1 MKVELNY
8 NLENMLSS
16 ADSLRSVLEH
26 IILFSENNEEIRTEL
41 DKIMAA
47 FRELKGGEQILRKAL
62 REVETNNE
70 NYIIENK
77 IMARFTFTKED
88 FYSEEPYAFV
98 FSYAS
103 DRFRHDLE
111 MNKMAEEAKKAGYT
125 GFKKSYQAYL
135 KSLHL
140 KNAANVDRNNPSD
153 FPDQPIELE
162 CGQWLCDANG
172 VKTVDGTYGTVQAC
186 CHPIMPVERLVNI
199 DTFEEKVNLAFY
211 KSKRWRNIIVSKEI
225 TAVASKITNL
235 AVRGIAVTS
244 ENAKALVKYL
254 CDIEN
259 MNLDIIPEH
268 ESVSRLGYVD
278 EGRFSPYVDGLIFDG
293 DAAYSNIFNAIKEPK
308 GDFDEWLK
316 IAKKCRSESMAARIM
331 ISASFASVL
340 VQKVGNN
347 SFVVHLWSCESGT
360 GKTVALMVAASVW
373 GNPELGVYIQSFNS
387 TAVGHERMAAFLNN
401 IPMCI
406 DELQLAKD
414 NHGNSRADVY
424 QLAQGFGRTRGNKI
438 GGVDKTPTWRNSILT
453 TGETPIVREG
463 SGAGAEARV
472 IDLEVPMRQKVISD
486 GRGVANAV
494 RKNYGYAGRKFI
506 ENADFDRARE
516 LYKMYA
522 EKLDKINIQVK
533 QSGSAAII
541 LAADA
546 LVSEMFF
553 DEKPMEV
560 SDIQNFLKTN
570 NDVSLGDRGYKYIC
584 DWVAI
589 NIKNFISNTDMAEMP
604 TKIYG
609 MKDGSDWIYINQS
622 VFKQAVEEG
631 GYNSRALLS
640 SLKSKGLIQTRAK
653 SMTKDKRIA
662 GVHVECVVLK
672 LPDAEID
679 PDEPVEII

>member
-62 REVETNNE
+62 REVETINE

-162 CGQWLCDANG
+162 CGQWLCDASG

-373 GNPELGVYIQSFNS
+373 GDPELGVYIQSFNS

>member
-62 REVETNNE
+62 REVETKNE
-70 NYIIENK
+70 NFIIENK

-373 GNPELGVYIQSFNS
+373 GDPELGVYIQSFNS

>member
-162 CGQWLCDANG
+162 CGQWLCDASG

-235 AVRGIAVTS
+235 AARGIAVTS

-373 GNPELGVYIQSFNS
+373 GDPELGVYIQSFNS

>member
-244 ENAKALVKYL
+244 
-254 CDIEN
+254 
-259 MNLDIIPEH
+259 
-268 ESVSRLGYVD
+268 
-278 EGRFSPYVDGLIFDG
+278 
-293 DAAYSNIFNAIKEPK
+293 
-308 GDFDEWLK
+308 
-316 IAKKCRSESMAARIM
+316 
-331 ISASFASVL
+331 
-340 VQKVGNN
+340 
-347 SFVVHLWSCESGT
+347 
-360 GKTVALMVAASVW
+360 
-373 GNPELGVYIQSFNS
+373 
-387 TAVGHERMAAFLNN
+387 
-401 IPMCI
+401 
-406 DELQLAKD
+406 
-414 NHGNSRADVY
+414 
-424 QLAQGFGRTRGNKI
+424 
-438 GGVDKTPTWRNSILT
+438 
-453 TGETPIVREG
+453 
-463 SGAGAEARV
+463 
-472 IDLEVPMRQKVISD
+472 
-486 GRGVANAV
+486 
-494 RKNYGYAGRKFI
+494 
-506 ENADFDRARE
+506 
-516 LYKMYA
+516 
-522 EKLDKINIQVK
+522 
-533 QSGSAAII
+533 
-541 LAADA
+541 
-546 LVSEMFF
+546 
-553 DEKPMEV
+553 
-560 SDIQNFLKTN
+560 
-570 NDVSLGDRGYKYIC
+570 
-584 DWVAI
+584 
-589 NIKNFISNTDMAEMP
+589 
-604 TKIYG
+604 
-609 MKDGSDWIYINQS
+609 
-622 VFKQAVEEG
+622 
-631 GYNSRALLS
+631 
-640 SLKSKGLIQTRAK
+640 
-653 SMTKDKRIA
+653 
-662 GVHVECVVLK
+662 
-672 LPDAEID
+672 
-679 PDEPVEII
+679 

>member
-162 CGQWLCDANG
+162 CGQWLCDATG

-373 GNPELGVYIQSFNS
+373 GDPELGVYIQSFNS

>member
-62 REVETNNE
+62 REVETINE

-235 AVRGIAVTS
+235 AARGIAVTS

-373 GNPELGVYIQSFNS
+373 GDPELGVYIQSFNS

>member
-16 ADSLRSVLEH
+16 ADSLKSVLEH

-373 GNPELGVYIQSFNS
+373 GDPELGIYIQSFNS

>member
-235 AVRGIAVTS
+235 AARGIAVTS

-259 MNLDIIPEH
+259 MNLEIIPEH
-268 ESVSRLGYVD
+268 ESVGRLGYVD

-293 DAAYSNIFNAIKEPK
+293 DAAYSNIFRAIKESK
-308 GDFDEWLK
+308 GNFEEWLK
-316 IAKKCRSESMAARIM
+316 VAKKCRRESLVARII

-340 VQKVGNN
+340 VRFVGALP
-347 SFVVHLWSCESGT
+347 FFVHLWSCESGT

-373 GNPELGVYIQSFNS
+373 GNPEPGTYIQSFNS
-387 TAVGHERMAAFLNN
+387 TSVGHEKMAAFLNN

-406 DELQLAKD
+406 DELQLSKD
-414 NHGNSRADVY
+414 HHGNSRFDVY
-424 QLAQGFGRTRGNKI
+424 QLAQGVGRTR
-438 GGVDKTPTWRNSILT
+438 
-453 TGETPIVREG
+453 
-463 SGAGAEARV
+463 
-472 IDLEVPMRQKVISD
+472 
-486 GRGVANAV
+486 
-494 RKNYGYAGRKFI
+494 
-506 ENADFDRARE
+506 
-516 LYKMYA
+516 
-522 EKLDKINIQVK
+522 
-533 QSGSAAII
+533 
-541 LAADA
+541 
-546 LVSEMFF
+546 
-553 DEKPMEV
+553 
-560 SDIQNFLKTN
+560 
-570 NDVSLGDRGYKYIC
+570 
-584 DWVAI
+584 
-589 NIKNFISNTDMAEMP
+589 
-604 TKIYG
+604 
-609 MKDGSDWIYINQS
+609 
-622 VFKQAVEEG
+622 
-631 GYNSRALLS
+631 
-640 SLKSKGLIQTRAK
+640 
-653 SMTKDKRIA
+653 
-662 GVHVECVVLK
+662 
-672 LPDAEID
+672 
-679 PDEPVEII
+679 

>member
-373 GNPELGVYIQSFNS
+373 GDPELGVYIQSFNS

-679 PDEPVEII
+679 TDEPVEII

>member
-111 MNKMAEEAKKAGYT
+111 LNKMAEEAKKAGYT

-162 CGQWLCDANG
+162 CGQWLCDASG

-373 GNPELGVYIQSFNS
+373 GDPELGVYIQSFNS

-506 ENADFDRARE
+506 ENADFGRARE

>member
-111 MNKMAEEAKKAGYT
+111 LNKMAEEAKKAGYT

-373 GNPELGVYIQSFNS
+373 GDPELGVYIQSFNS

>member
-1 MKVELNY
+1 MRVEFDYDIVGMFGSKEAMDNVIDKLIMFAESN
-8 NLENMLSS
+8 
-16 ADSLRSVLEH
+16 D
-26 IILFSENNEEIRTEL
+26 EIREKL
-41 DKIMAA
+41 DEM
-47 FRELKGGEQILRKAL
+47 REKCNGIKGAERALKESLDRVLLKNYEYVEQ
-62 REVETNNE
+62 
-70 NYIIENK
+70 NK
-77 IMARFTFTKED
+77 IVARFTYCKED
-88 FYSEEPYAFV
+88 FYTAEPYAIV
-98 FSYAS
+98 FSYAA
-103 DRFRHDLE
+103 DRFIHETEL
-111 MNKMAEEAKKAGYT
+111 NKMADEAKSVGFI
-125 GFKKSYQAYL
+125 GFKKCYQAYI
-135 KSLHL
+135 KSMRLEN
-140 KNAANVDRNNPSD
+140 KSVAGKSNPSD
-153 FPDQPIELE
+153 FPGQPLELE
-162 CGQWLCDANG
+162 CGQWLCD
-172 VKTVDGTYGTVQAC
+172 VDGVRMIDGALGTQMAC

-199 DTFEEKVNLAFY
+199 DTFEEKVNLAFC
-211 KSKRWRNIIVSKEI
+211 KSKRWRNIIVGKDI

-244 ENAKALVKYL
+244 ENAKVLVKYL

-373 GNPELGVYIQSFNS
+373 GDPELGVYIQSFNS

-472 IDLEVPMRQKVISD
+472 IDIEVPMRQKVISD

-506 ENADFDRARE
+506 ENADFDRAME

-589 NIKNFISNTDMAEMP
+589 NIKNFISNTDIAEMP

>member
-162 CGQWLCDANG
+162 CGQWLCDASG

-373 GNPELGVYIQSFNS
+373 GDPELGVYIQSFNS

-570 NDVSLGDRGYKYIC
+570 NDVSLGDREYKYIC

>member
-111 MNKMAEEAKKAGYT
+111 LNKMAEEAKKAGYT

-162 CGQWLCDANG
+162 CGQWLCDASG

-373 GNPELGVYIQSFNS
+373 GDPELGVYIQSFNS

>member
-62 REVETNNE
+62 REVETINE

-111 MNKMAEEAKKAGYT
+111 LNKMAEEAKKAGYT

-373 GNPELGVYIQSFNS
+373 GDPELGVYIQSFNS

>member
-16 ADSLRSVLEH
+16 ANSLRSVLEH

-373 GNPELGVYIQSFNS
+373 GDPELGVYIQSFNS

>member
-235 AVRGIAVTS
+235 AARGIAVTS

-373 GNPELGVYIQSFNS
+373 GDPELGVYIQSFNS

>member
-373 GNPELGVYIQSFNS
+373 GDPELGIYIQSFNS

>member
-62 REVETNNE
+62 REVETKNE
-70 NYIIENK
+70 NFIIENK
-77 IMARFTFTKED
+77 ILARFTFTKED

-111 MNKMAEEAKKAGYT
+111 LNKMAEEAKNAGYT

-162 CGQWLCDANG
+162 CGQWLCDATG

-373 GNPELGVYIQSFNS
+373 GDPELGVYIQSFNS

-560 SDIQNFLKTN
+560 SDIQSFLKTN

-589 NIKNFISNTDMAEMP
+589 NIKNFISNTDMTEMP

-640 SLKSKGLIQTRAK
+640 SLKSKGLIQTRVK

-679 PDEPVEII
+679 PDEPVELI

>member
-16 ADSLRSVLEH
+16 ADSLKSVLEH

-373 GNPELGVYIQSFNS
+373 GDPELGVYIQSFNS

>member
-16 ADSLRSVLEH
+16 ADSLKSVLEH

-62 REVETNNE
+62 REVETINE

-373 GNPELGVYIQSFNS
+373 GDPELGVYIQSFNS

>member
-62 REVETNNE
+62 REVETINE

-373 GNPELGVYIQSFNS
+373 GDPELGVYIQSFNS

>member
-199 DTFEEKVNLAFY
+199 DTFEEKVTLAFY

-373 GNPELGVYIQSFNS
+373 GDPELGVYIQSFNS

>member
-373 GNPELGVYIQSFNS
+373 GDPELGVYIQSFNS

>member
-162 CGQWLCDANG
+162 CGQWLCDASG

-373 GNPELGVYIQSFNS
+373 GDPELGVYIQSFNS

>member
-62 REVETNNE
+62 REVETKNE
-70 NYIIENK
+70 NFIIENK

-162 CGQWLCDANG
+162 CGQWLCDATG

-373 GNPELGVYIQSFNS
+373 GDPELGVYIQSFNS

-560 SDIQNFLKTN
+560 SDIQSFLKTN

-589 NIKNFISNTDMAEMP
+589 NIKNFISNTDMTEMP

-640 SLKSKGLIQTRAK
+640 SLKSKGLIQTRVK

-679 PDEPVEII
+679 PDEPVELI

>member
-111 MNKMAEEAKKAGYT
+111 LNKMAEEAKKAGYT

-162 CGQWLCDANG
+162 CGQWLCDASG

-244 ENAKALVKYL
+244 ENSKALVKYL

>member
-62 REVETNNE
+62 REVETINE

-111 MNKMAEEAKKAGYT
+111 LNKMAEEAKNAGYT
-125 GFKKSYQAYL
+125 GFKKSYQAYI

-153 FPDQPIELE
+153 FPGQPIELE
-162 CGQWLCDANG
+162 CGQWLCDATG

-373 GNPELGVYIQSFNS
+373 GDPELGVYIQSFNS

-560 SDIQNFLKTN
+560 SDIQSFLKTN

-589 NIKNFISNTDMAEMP
+589 NIKNFISNTDMTEMP

-640 SLKSKGLIQTRAK
+640 SLKSKGLIQTRVK

-679 PDEPVEII
+679 PDEPVELI

>member
-26 IILFSENNEEIRTEL
+26 IILFSDNNEEIRTEL

-373 GNPELGVYIQSFNS
+373 GDPELGVYIQSFNS